1 MVKGCLFMCA
11 CLCAYVGASEVSS
24 DFMPFQGFLSSEDR
38 YEAGGVVH
46 ASSGLERA
54 LALTSLESEL
64 DETSLYFLAGLWSAL
79 GLDEGDG
86 YYLAEELMYQVYL
99 LTQGNP

>member
-1 MVKGCLFMCA
+1 MCA
-11 CLCAYVGASEVSS
+11 CVCAYGGASELSG
-24 DFMPFQGFLSSEDR
+24 DFMSFPASLSSFQR

-64 DETSLYFLAGLWSAL
+64 DETSLFFLVGLWSSL
-79 GLDEGDG
+79 GLDEGEG
-86 YYLAEELMYQVYL
+86 YYVAEELMYQVYL
-99 LTQGNP
+99 LSLGNP